1 MNLYIHKF
9 NAGMFPKVK
18 VIDYAASIIWIKRFK
33 EAGYFELYVKADK
46 ELFKLVTEEKMIMI
60 TRDDDSS
67 AMIVNSVKLTTSADT
82 GDYLTISG
90 KSAEGIL
97 GQRIFTKQANY
108 TGTAESII
116 RKMITDNIIA
126 PTDLT
131 RKIINFTLAESH
143 DFTENTEKQVTGK
156 NLLDIVSEICTAFEY
171 GFKVDYEG
179 GQFVFDLYKGVDRS
193 LDQNENN
200 RVIFSPDFEN
210 LGNTEFSRDK
220 STYYNSVYV
229 AGEGEGSD
237 RVIVN
242 LNSGFTGLF
251 LREMWAD
258 ARTTSATTEEGELT
272 PAEYE
277 AVLEAQ
283 AVDELAKV
291 KELTDF
297 SGEILAGNSY
307 KYGID
312 YSLGDKVT
320 VINEYGIRG
329 TAVIS
334 EITEVE
340 DETGYSIYP
349 TLSEWKV

>member
-1 MNLYIHKF
+1 MNLYLHKYES
-9 NAGMFPKVK
+9 GMFPKVK
-18 VIDYAASIIWIKRFK
+18 VIDYAASVIWIKRVRG
-33 EAGYFELYVKADK
+33 AGYFELYINADK
-46 ELFKLVTEEKMIMI
+46 ELFKLVTDNTILV
-60 TRDDDSS
+60 TRDNDDT
-67 AMIVNSVKLTTSADT
+67 AMIVNAVKLTTSAES

-116 RKMITDNIIA
+116 RQMITDNLIS

-143 DFTENTEKQVTGK
+143 GFTGNTEKQVTGK
-156 NLLDIVSEICTAFEY
+156 NLLDIVSEICTAFEF
-171 GFKVDYEG
+171 GFKVSFIN

-193 LDQNENN
+193 MDQSVNN
-200 RVIFSPDFEN
+200 RVIFSPDYEN

-220 STYYNSVYV
+220 STYFNSVYV
-229 AGEGEGSD
+229 AGEGEGSE
-237 RVIVN
+237 RVIVG

-258 ARTTSATTEEGELT
+258 ARTTSSTTDEGELT
-272 PAEYE
+272 PEEY
-277 AVLEAQ
+277 AAILTAQ
-283 AVDELAKV
+283 ANDELAKV

-307 KYGID
+307 QYGVD

-320 VINEYGIRG
+320 VINEYGIKG
-329 TAVIS
+329 TATVS

-340 DETGYSIYP
+340 DESGYSIYP

>member
-9 NAGMFPKVK
+9 VSGEFPKVK
-18 VIDYAASIIWIKRFK
+18 VVDYAASIIWIKRSRS
-33 EAGYFELYVKADK
+33 AGYFELYIKADK
-46 ELFKLVTEEKMIMI
+46 ELFKLVTENTILV
-60 TRDDDSS
+60 TRDGDSS
-67 AMIVNSVKLTTSADT
+67 AMIVNSVKLTTSAES

-108 TGTAESII
+108 SGTAESIM
-116 RKMITDNIIA
+116 RQMITDNLIS

-143 DFTENTEKQVTGK
+143 GFSGNTEKQVTGK
-156 NLLDIVSEICTAFEY
+156 NLLDIISELCTAFDLC
-171 GFKVDYEG
+171 FKVDFTG

-193 LDQNENN
+193 LDQNVNN
-200 RVIFSPDFEN
+200 RIIFSPDYEN

-220 STYYNSVYV
+220 STYFNSVYV
-229 AGEGEGSD
+229 AGEGEGAD
-237 RVIVN
+237 RIIVN
-242 LNSGFTGLF
+242 LNSGFTGFF

-258 ARTTSATTEEGELT
+258 ARTTSSTTEEGELT
-272 PAEYE
+272 PEEYN
-277 AVLEAQ
+277 AVLMAQ
-283 AVDELAKV
+283 ANDELAKV
-291 KELTDF
+291 RELTDF
-297 SGEILAGNSY
+297 NGEILSGNSY

-312 YSLGDKVT
+312 YALGDKVT

-329 TAVIS
+329 TATVS

-340 DETGYSIYP
+340 DESGYSIYP